1 MSYRPARGRLREGT
15 SGVDRLQA
23 ASCFWDIRS
32 RQGDW
37 SDLWL
42 DVIMRRTATSDRR
55 MVTAAKYVYSTWQFN
70 PRPGERH
77 GETLYRNRSAPQP
90 VHLLRAI
97 GKLQELSKPVGSGGS
112 AAICEEVAARRRAGG
127 GVTGNARLFV
137 DTVSPHV
144 ARIAVVDTNQFRVIS
159 RSVKK
164 TDSNDARLLALYL
177 SKGLLPEV
185 RMKDKQHGQLASLTQ
200 TRDTLVKLR
209 TALKN
214 KINNILS
221 ARGINLPKEALCS
234 EKKLNEV
241 LALPFDS
248 VAQIELRVIVE
259 QIRSLNKSIAELE
272 KTIAEEASKLEGHKS
287 LISIKGIGQITSA
300 ILLSVIGDVSD
311 FPDESRLASYF
322 GIVPRVANSNET
334 EHSGR
339 IHKRGT
345 KLGRTAL
352 VQSALIAAR
361 YSPYLRS
368 FYERVK
374 ARRGAGKAIIALAR
388 KFLGIIY
395 RTLKN
400 EWVFEDFPNFVL
412 AGEAQ
417 P

>member
-1 MSYRPARGRLREGT
+1 MEKRYIG
-15 SGVDRLQA
+15 
-23 ASCFWDIRS
+23 I
-32 RQGDW
+32 
-37 SDLWL
+37 DL
-42 DVIMRRTATSDRR
+42 
-55 MVTAAKYVYSTWQFN
+55 
-70 PRPGERH
+70 H
-77 GETLYRNRSAPQP
+77 RNRFTCCVRLENCRSYLSQWDLEDLPRF
-90 VHLLRAI
+90 VKKLRPDD
-97 GKLQELSKPVGSGGS
+97 ELAV
-112 AAICEEVAARRRAGG
+112 E
-127 GVTGNARLFV
+127 VTGNARLFV

-185 RMKDKQHGQLASLTQ
+185 RMKDKQHGQLASLTK